1 MKNHIL
7 TVALCALGMFAA
19 GCDDFLE
26 ELPQSSAASA
36 NFYKNDNDVKNAVNA
51 CYANL
56 QKSQLYGEFMI
67 NMAETR
73 SDNIE
78 DQNPGGNAGRDYN
91 IDKFT
96 AGADNAAITA
106 VWQYSYN
113 TIMRCNAVI
122 QNIGACSVES
132 NKIQYEAEARFLRA
146 LMYFNIVRFW
156 GDAPLVLTQITSE
169 QSVNARRDE
178 ASKIY
183 DAIVDDLNFAATN
196 LPKSYDKTEMGR
208 ATSGAALAL
217 LGKVYLT
224 QQKWADCKTTLQRL
238 MSSEFDGVY
247 ELLPDVAEVF
257 KMENKLNKEMVFVVH
272 YSKVVVGEGHNF
284 SQYYKNASLLDR
296 ALRTAY
302 EDNDARKGLL
312 ETISID
318 KDNTPFVKFYDTFDL
333 TTKNVGYDQPVIRYA
348 DVLLMYAE
356 ALNEISF
363 DASESS
369 EALKYLN
376 QVRTRSGATAYK
388 AADLNS
394 KDKFREQLMEERRL
408 EFPLECHRWFDL
420 IRTNTAEAAM
430 AKVGLNI
437 TKNDYL
443 YPIPKYEME
452 LCPNL
457 TQNPGYSDK

>member
-1 MKNHIL
+1 
-7 TVALCALGMFAA
+7 
-19 GCDDFLE
+19 
-26 ELPQSSAASA
+26 
-36 NFYKNDNDVKNAVNA
+36 
-51 CYANL
+51 
-56 QKSQLYGEFMI
+56 
-67 NMAETR
+67 
-73 SDNIE
+73 
-78 DQNPGGNAGRDYN
+78 
-91 IDKFT
+91 
-96 AGADNAAITA
+96 
-106 VWQYSYN
+106 
-113 TIMRCNAVI
+113 
-122 QNIGACSVES
+122 
-132 NKIQYEAEARFLRA
+132 
-146 LMYFNIVRFW
+146 
-156 GDAPLVLTQITSE
+156 
-169 QSVNARRDE
+169 
-178 ASKIY
+178 
-183 DAIVDDLNFAATN
+183 
-196 LPKSYDKTEMGR
+196 
-208 ATSGAALAL
+208 
-217 LGKVYLT
+217 
-224 QQKWADCKTTLQRL
+224 

-247 ELLPDVAEVF
+247 ELLPDVTEVF

-284 SQYYKNASLLDR
+284 SQYYNNASLLDR

-333 TTKNVGYDQPVIRYA
+333 TTKKVGYDQPVIRYA

-363 DASESS
+363 DASEGS

>member
-1 MKNHIL
+1 
-7 TVALCALGMFAA
+7 MFAA
-19 GCDDFLE
+19 SCDDFLE

-36 NFYKNDNDVKNAVNA
+36 NFYKNDNDIKNAVNA

-56 QKSQLYGEFMI
+56 QKSQLYGDFII

-122 QNIGACSVES
+122 ENIGVCSGED
-132 NKIQYEAEARFLRA
+132 NKIQFEAEARFIRA

-156 GDAPLVLTQITSE
+156 GDAPLVLTQITAE
-169 QSVNARRDE
+169 QSVSAKRDE

-196 LPKSYDKTEMGR
+196 LPKSYGKTEMGR

-217 LGKVYLT
+217 LGKVFLT
-224 QQKWADCKTTLQRL
+224 QQKWADCKTTLDRL
-238 MSSEFDGVY
+238 MSSEFNGVY
-247 ELLPDVAEVF
+247 ELLPDVTEVF

-272 YSKVVVGEGHNF
+272 YSKTIVGEGHNF
-284 SQYYKNASLLDR
+284 NQYYKNASLLDK

-302 EDNDARKGLL
+302 EDNDVRKDLI
-312 ETISID
+312 ETINID

-333 TTKNVGYDQPVIRYA
+333 TTKNVGYDQPIIRYA

-363 DASESS
+363 DASEGS

-388 AADLNS
+388 ASDLNN
-394 KDKFREQLMEERRL
+394 KVKFREQLMHERRL

-430 AKVGLNI
+430 AKVGLTI

-443 YPIPKYEME
+443 YPIPKSEME